1 MPQPPNKIKFYSGQ
15 TINNSIKNKNF
26 ILGINN
32 AGNYGPTSS
41 TGFWN
46 GISPPTNGYTIYGNK
61 PVGGPAIFVANN
73 DTQLINFA
81 KSMSGTNITGATQAL
96 TYYHTSN
103 LLCVNRDY
111 EDIVTSGLTFLVDAG
126 FTLSYPRSGTSWTD
140 LSYSGINGTLVNG
153 PVYSGSNGGSITF
166 DGVNDYVSFGNQNL
180 GLDLISKSFS
190 AWVYLGS
197 TLANPTGIIDKDFDN
212 GPGVYGGWGFWVGSD
227 RKLWWWNMA
236 NQDIRD
242 TGPTTIGTNV
252 WTNIAVTYNSTTK
265 TASFYIN
272 GTLNSSSSNSN
283 ISELSSGSQ
292 PLYVGS
298 MRSLTGNFLNGRIT
312 NILAY
317 NRVLSATEIL
327 QNYNAQINRFVPT
340 PTPTPIP
347 PTPTPIPPTPTPTS
361 STDPDAQA
369 FITAAG
375 ITNPT
380 QQSAINTLVVGLKTD
395 GIWTKMMAI
404 YPFVGGTATSHKYNL
419 KDPRDLDVA
428 YRLTFG
434 GGWDHSSNGI
444 GGNGANTYAD
454 TYIVNYNLG
463 QIGVYSNAGNNAY
476 YGGRYGLDYQYDSVY
491 MFPYIG
497 AIVENSY
504 AVSYFSNSTDGG
516 DAVVGFGGYNL
527 GLTTIAGGDGTAKFY
542 VNGSLNVDITPSANP
557 SQLPI
562 SLWFGSPHLGYN
574 MANPSYDFYSD
585 GTFAFG
591 FVSSSILNSTE
602 NANLYSRVQTYQT
615 TLGRQV

>member
-1 MPQPPNKIKFYSGQ
+1 
-15 TINNSIKNKNF
+15 
-26 ILGINN
+26 
-32 AGNYGPTSS
+32 
-41 TGFWN
+41 
-46 GISPPTNGYTIYGNK
+46 
-61 PVGGPAIFVANN
+61 
-73 DTQLINFA
+73 
-81 KSMSGTNITGATQAL
+81 
-96 TYYHTSN
+96 
-103 LLCVNRDY
+103 
-111 EDIVTSGLTFLVDAG
+111 
-126 FTLSYPRSGTSWTD
+126 
-140 LSYSGINGTLVNG
+140 
-153 PVYSGSNGGSITF
+153 
-166 DGVNDYVSFGNQNL
+166 
-180 GLDLISKSFS
+180 
-190 AWVYLGS
+190 
-197 TLANPTGIIDKDFDN
+197 
-212 GPGVYGGWGFWVGSD
+212 VGS
-227 RKLWWWNMA
+227 
-236 NQDIRD
+236 
-242 TGPTTIGTNV
+242 
-252 WTNIAVTYNSTTK
+252 
-265 TASFYIN
+265 F
-272 GTLNSSSSNSN
+272 
-283 ISELSSGSQ
+283 
-292 PLYVGS
+292 
-298 MRSLTGNFLNGRIT
+298 RSLKGNFLNGRIT

-444 GGNGANTYAD
+444 GGNGTNTYAD

-497 AIVENSY
+497 AIVESSY
-504 AVSYFSNSTDGG
+504 AVTYFSNSTDGG
-516 DAVVGFGGYNL
+516 DAMVAFGDYNL
-527 GLTTIAGGDGTAKFY
+527 GLSTIAGGNGTAKFY
-542 VNGSLNVDITPSANP
+542 VNGSLIVDITPSANP
-557 SQLPI
+557 SPLPI
-562 SLWFGSPHLGYN
+562 SLWIGSPHLGYN

-591 FVSSSILNSTE
+591 FVTSSILNSTE
-602 NANLYSRVQTYQT
+602 NTNLFSRVQTYQT
-615 TLGRQV
+615 TLGREV